1 MKIVTVYSYCLFK
14 VSILIGVESWEVC
27 VRGKGKWRAKGM
39 QSAVVLSHGDR
50 GTPSPHAHIPTLY
63 SNPPTQTH
71 ACERRHSDPRLGDT
85 HVRNE
90 EQFSDL
96 RNGRVLWL
104 GGGIEAI

>member
-1 MKIVTVYSYCLFK
+1 MESKRNAVGCCSLPRRQRHTKPTV
-14 VSILIGVESWEVC
+14 
-27 VRGKGKWRAKGM
+27 
-39 QSAVVLSHGDR
+39 GDPP
-50 GTPSPHAHIPTLY
+50 THAHIPTLY

-104 GGGIEAI
+104 GGGIEAV